1 MTTQRT
7 AVEQTNSY
15 TVTINQICA
24 FATGFTQALH
34 LAYPLVSLTE
44 TAKPHDQFYICTCSK
59 N

>member
-24 FATGFTQALH
+24 FAAGFTQGLH
-34 LAYPLVSLTE
+34 LAYPLVSVTE
-44 TAKPHDQFYICTCSK
+44 TAKPQFYRC
-59 N
+59 